1 MKISKIFEELKD
13 VVLGKKNSSKK
24 RKKLD
29 NEITQK
35 ISKTK
40 RDINEAKTKEE
51 REKLKAKLEIL
62 KRLARLTL
70 EE

>member
-13 VVLGKKNSSKK
+13 VVFGKKNSKKK

-29 NEITQK
+29 NEIAQK

-51 REKLKAKLEIL
+51 REKLKAKLAIL
-62 KRLARLTL
+62 KRLSRLTL